1 MSSEKLITLKTSD
14 GEEFKLDEAIAIKSE
29 VIKNIVQDGDCTSNA
44 IPLFNVDGKPMTTVV
59 KYWKKHSEECVTED
73 QLKNFD
79 QDFLKMSHSELL
91 GVVLATRY
99 LDDKQLKKVIIQEF
113 VDRITRRILEEI
125 REVYGIVNDYTPE
138 EEEEFYLMLF
148 PFDEMLL
155 DFY

>member
-1 MSSEKLITLKTSD
+1 MMSLGKLVTLRTND
-14 GEEFKLDEAIAIKSE
+14 NEEFKLDKTVAVKSE
-29 VIKNIVQDGDCTSNA
+29 IIKNIVQDIDCTSNV
-44 IPLFNVDGKPMTTVV
+44 IPLFNVDGKTMTTVV
-59 KYWKKHSEECVTED
+59 KYWKKHSEEGVTED

-113 VDRITRRILEEI
+113 ADRITGKTLEEI

-138 EEEEFYLMLF
+138 EEEQVHRENVWAFK
-148 PFDEMLL
+148 
-155 DFY
+155 